1 MVQPALS
8 LKILIL
14 DDHLLFA
21 EGLKAQLSNLAG
33 AVDISIYADAAK
45 YLRKVDI
52 ASSFDLII
60 VDLFMPDIH
69 GIELISALRNRGA
82 QTPILVISSA
92 TDINIIDDA
101 FTMGANGFV
110 SKSTSPETML
120 YAARQLLAG
129 ENYLDPSIPQTSKV
143 LNKSINKDPKL
154 ISPRTSEVLQ
164 LLAKGQANKVIGDI
178 LNISEATVKWHVTKL
193 FEIMK
198 VNNRTAC
205 VAKAAKCGLII
216 YD

>member
-1 MVQPALS
+1 MIQSALP

-21 EGLKAQLSNLAG
+21 EGLKAQLSNLAKSI
-33 AVDISIYADAAK
+33 DISIYADAAK
-45 YLRKVDI
+45 YLRKVGI

-69 GIELISALRNRGA
+69 GIELISALRSRGTD
-82 QTPILVISSA
+82 TPILVISAA

-101 FTMGANGFV
+101 FNKGANGFI
-110 SKSTSPETML
+110 SKSTSPDTML
-120 YAARQLLAG
+120 DAARQLLAG
-129 ENYLDPSIPQTSKV
+129 ENYLDPNIPKTSK
-143 LNKSINKDPKL
+143 LLSKNISNDLKL

-178 LNISEATVKWHVTKL
+178 LNISEATVKWHVTQL
-193 FEIMK
+193 FEILK
-198 VNNRTAC
+198 VKNRTSC
-205 VAKAAKCGLII
+205 VAKAAKFGLII